1 MRDRKQYPL
10 YGHNNWSLYNLRC
23 FDLLAWIK
31 TVTLASLIFLP
42 HMLIA
47 ETQKEVIDKLE
58 KFEQK
63 NIGNLDPWD
72 VADLFGLT
80 KVRRPSEWTSSKLLS
95 LPVPKSNKQMSC
107 LAGALYFEARGEPIQ
122 GQLAVGEVILN
133 RVEDT
138 RYPSS
143 ICKVINQ
150 GTGRRFACQFTYTCD
165 GKLETV
171 NERKPYEMALKIAKI
186 LMTTHDGK
194 LTRGSTHYH
203 SNYVNPKWS
212 KKFERVAKFGRHIF
226 YRQPMLVSQR

>member
-1 MRDRKQYPL
+1 M
-10 YGHNNWSLYNLRC
+10 
-23 FDLLAWIK
+23 LAWIK
-31 TVTLASLIFLP
+31 TVVIASLVFLP
-42 HMLIA
+42 QILVA
-47 ETQKEVIDKLE
+47 DTQEAVIDKLE

-63 NIGNLDPWD
+63 NISTLDSWD
-72 VADLFGLT
+72 VAHFFGLT

-95 LPVPKSNKQMSC
+95 LPVPKSDKQMSC
-107 LAGALYFEARGEPIQ
+107 LAEALYFEARGEPIK

-143 ICKVINQ
+143 ICKVVNQ

-165 GKLETV
+165 GQLETV
-171 NERKPYEMALKIAKI
+171 HERKPYEMALKIAKI
-186 LMTTHDGK
+186 LMTTHDRK

-226 YRQPMLVSQR
+226 YRQPILVSQR

>member
-1 MRDRKQYPL
+1 MHL
-10 YGHNNWSLYNLRC
+10 VHNIRY

-31 TVTLASLIFLP
+31 IISVLCLVFLP
-42 HMLIA
+42 QILSA
-47 ETQKEVIDKLE
+47 DTQKKVIDKLE

-63 NIGNLDPWD
+63 NIGNLEPWD
-72 VADLFGLT
+72 VAHLFGLT
-80 KVRRPSEWTSSKLLS
+80 KVRRPSEWTSAKLLS
-95 LPVPKSNKQMSC
+95 LPVPKSGKQMSC
-107 LAGALYFEARGEPIQ
+107 LAEALYFEARGEPIT

-133 RVEDT
+133 RVEDS

-171 NERKPYEMALKIAKI
+171 HERKAYEMALKLAKI
-186 LMTTHDGK
+186 LITTHDRK
-194 LTRGSTHYH
+194 LTKGSTHYH

-212 KKFERVAKFGRHIF
+212 KKFERVAKYGRHIF

>member
-1 MRDRKQYPL
+1 MIQHKV
-10 YGHNNWSLYNLRC
+10 
-23 FDLLAWIK
+23 FILLAWIK
-31 TVTLASLIFLP
+31 TVTIASLILLP
-42 HMLIA
+42 HILIA

-58 KFEQK
+58 KYEQK
-63 NIGNLDPWD
+63 NISKLDSWD
-72 VADLFGLT
+72 VAHLFGLT
-80 KVRRPSEWTSSKLLS
+80 KVRRPSEWTPSKLLS

-107 LAGALYFEARGEPIQ
+107 LAEALYFEARGEPIK

-133 RVEDT
+133 RVKDT

-143 ICKVINQ
+143 ICKVVNQ

-165 GKLETV
+165 GKLEAV
-171 NERKPYEMALKIAKI
+171 HERKPYEMALKIAKI
-186 LMTTHDGK
+186 LMTTHEGK

-203 SNYVNPKWS
+203 SNYVNPEWS

>member
-1 MRDRKQYPL
+1 M
-10 YGHNNWSLYNLRC
+10 
-23 FDLLAWIK
+23 LAWIK
-31 TVTLASLIFLP
+31 TVMVAILVFLP
-42 HMLIA
+42 QMLVA
-47 ETQKEVIDKLE
+47 DTQKEVIDKLE
-58 KFEQK
+58 KLEQK
-63 NIGNLDPWD
+63 NISNLDSWD
-72 VADLFGLT
+72 VAHFFGLT
-80 KVRRPSEWTSSKLLS
+80 KVRRPSDWTSSKLLS
-95 LPVPKSNKQMSC
+95 LPVPKSDKQMSC
-107 LAGALYFEARGEPIQ
+107 LAEALYFEARGEPIK

-171 NERKPYEMALKIAKI
+171 HERQPYEMALKIAKI
-186 LMTTHDGK
+186 LMTTHDRR

-203 SNYVNPKWS
+203 SNYVNPRWS

>member
-1 MRDRKQYPL
+1 MPP
-10 YGHNNWSLYNLRC
+10 
-23 FDLLAWIK
+23 WIK
-31 TVTLASLIFLP
+31 TVLVASLGFLP
-42 HMLIA
+42 HTLSA
-47 ETQKEVIDKLE
+47 DTQKEVINKLE

-63 NIGNLDPWD
+63 NISKLDPWD
-72 VADLFGLT
+72 VAHFFGLT

-95 LPVPKSNKQMSC
+95 LPVPKSDKQMSC
-107 LAGALYFEARGEPIQ
+107 LAEALYFEARGEPIK

-133 RVEDT
+133 RVEDR

-143 ICKVINQ
+143 ICKVVNQ

-171 NERKPYEMALKIAKI
+171 HERKPYEMALKIAKI
-186 LMTTHDGK
+186 LMTTHDRK

-226 YRQPMLVSQR
+226 YRQPILLSQR

>member
-1 MRDRKQYPL
+1 M
-10 YGHNNWSLYNLRC
+10 
-23 FDLLAWIK
+23 LAWIK
-31 TVTLASLIFLP
+31 TVVIASLVFLP
-42 HMLIA
+42 QILVA
-47 ETQKEVIDKLE
+47 DTQEAVIDKLE

-63 NIGNLDPWD
+63 NISNLDPWD
-72 VADLFGLT
+72 VAHFFGLT

-95 LPVPKSNKQMSC
+95 LPVPKSDKQMSC
-107 LAGALYFEARGEPIQ
+107 LAEALYFEARGEPIK

-133 RVEDT
+133 RVEDR

-143 ICKVINQ
+143 ICKVVNQ

-171 NERKPYEMALKIAKI
+171 HEQKPYEMALKIAKI
-186 LMTTHDGK
+186 LMTTHDKK

-226 YRQPMLVSQR
+226 YRQPILISQR

>member
-1 MRDRKQYPL
+1 MIQHKV
-10 YGHNNWSLYNLRC
+10 
-23 FDLLAWIK
+23 FILLAWIK

-42 HMLIA
+42 HILIA

-95 LPVPKSNKQMSC
+95 LPVPKSNKQMAC
-107 LAGALYFEARGEPIQ
+107 LAEALYFEARGEPIK

-171 NERKPYEMALKIAKI
+171 NERKPYEVALKIAKI
-186 LMTTHDGK
+186 LMTTHDRR

-203 SNYVNPKWS
+203 SNYVNPRWS

-226 YRQPMLVSQR
+226 YRQPRLVSQR

>member
-1 MRDRKQYPL
+1 M
-10 YGHNNWSLYNLRC
+10 
-23 FDLLAWIK
+23 LAWIK

-95 LPVPKSNKQMSC
+95 LPVPKSNKQISC
-107 LAGALYFEARGEPIQ
+107 LAEALYFEARGEPIQ

-133 RVEDT
+133 RVKDT

-171 NERKPYEMALKIAKI
+171 HERKPYEMALKIAKI

-212 KKFERVAKFGRHIF
+212 KRFERVAKFGRHIF
-226 YRQPMLVSQR
+226 YRQPLLVSQR

>member
-1 MRDRKQYPL
+1 MQ
-10 YGHNNWSLYNLRC
+10 
-23 FDLLAWIK
+23 AWIK
-31 TVTLASLIFLP
+31 TVTVASLIFLP
-42 HMLIA
+42 HILIA

-58 KFEQK
+58 KFERK
-63 NIGNLDPWD
+63 NISNLDPWD
-72 VADLFGLT
+72 VAHLFGLT

-107 LAGALYFEARGEPIQ
+107 LAEALYFEARGEPIK

-171 NERKPYEMALKIAKI
+171 HERKPYEMALKIAKI
-186 LMTTHDGK
+186 LMTTHDRR

-226 YRQPMLVSQR
+226 YRQLMLLSQR

>member
-1 MRDRKQYPL
+1 M
-10 YGHNNWSLYNLRC
+10 
-23 FDLLAWIK
+23 LAWIK
-31 TVTLASLIFLP
+31 TVLVAILIFLP
-42 HMLIA
+42 QILA
-47 ETQKEVIDKLE
+47 ADTQKEIIDKLE

-63 NIGNLDPWD
+63 NISNLDPWD
-72 VADLFGLT
+72 VAHFFGLT

-95 LPVPKSNKQMSC
+95 LPVPKSDKQVSC
-107 LAGALYFEARGEPIQ
+107 LAEALYFEARGEPIK

-133 RVEDT
+133 RVEDR

-143 ICKVINQ
+143 ICKVVNQ

-171 NERKPYEMALKIAKI
+171 HERKPYEMALKIAKI
-186 LMTTHDGK
+186 LMTTHDRK

-203 SNYVNPKWS
+203 SNYVDPKWS

-226 YRQPMLVSQR
+226 YRQPILLSQR

>member
-1 MRDRKQYPL
+1 MRL
-10 YGHNNWSLYNLRC
+10 VHNIRY

-31 TVTLASLIFLP
+31 TISVLCLVFLP
-42 HMLIA
+42 QILSA
-47 ETQKEVIDKLE
+47 DTQKKVIDKLE

-63 NIGNLDPWD
+63 NIGNLEPWD
-72 VADLFGLT
+72 VAHLFGLT
-80 KVRRPSEWTSSKLLS
+80 KVRRPSEWTSAKLLS
-95 LPVPKSNKQMSC
+95 LPVPKSGKQMSC
-107 LAGALYFEARGEPIQ
+107 LAEALYFEARGEPFT

-133 RVEDT
+133 RVEDS

-171 NERKPYEMALKIAKI
+171 HERKAYEMALKLAKI
-186 LMTTHDGK
+186 LITTHDRK
-194 LTRGSTHYH
+194 LTKGSTHYH

-212 KKFERVAKFGRHIF
+212 KKFERVAKYGRHIF
-226 YRQPMLVSQR
+226 YRQPLLVSQR

>member
-1 MRDRKQYPL
+1 MQ
-10 YGHNNWSLYNLRC
+10 
-23 FDLLAWIK
+23 AWIK
-31 TVTLASLIFLP
+31 TVTVASLIFLP
-42 HMLIA
+42 HILIA

-58 KFEQK
+58 KFERK
-63 NIGNLDPWD
+63 NISNLDPWD
-72 VADLFGLT
+72 VAHLFGLT

-107 LAGALYFEARGEPIQ
+107 LAEALYFEARGEPIK

-171 NERKPYEMALKIAKI
+171 HERKPYEMALKIAKI
-186 LMTTHDGK
+186 LMTTHDRK

-203 SNYVNPKWS
+203 SNYVNPRWS

>member
-1 MRDRKQYPL
+1 MIQHKV
-10 YGHNNWSLYNLRC
+10 
-23 FDLLAWIK
+23 FILLAWIK
-31 TVTLASLIFLP
+31 MVTIASLIFLP
-42 HMLIA
+42 HILIG
-47 ETQKEVIDKLE
+47 ESQKEVIDKLE
-58 KFEQK
+58 KYEQK
-63 NIGNLDPWD
+63 NINKLDPWD
-72 VADLFGLT
+72 VAHLFGFT
-80 KVRRPSEWTSSKLLS
+80 KVRRPSEWTSLKLLS
-95 LPVPKSNKQMSC
+95 LPVPKSNKQMAC
-107 LAGALYFEARGEPIQ
+107 LAEALYFEARGEPIK

-133 RVEDT
+133 RVEDP

-186 LMTTHDGK
+186 LMTTHDRR

>member
-1 MRDRKQYPL
+1 M
-10 YGHNNWSLYNLRC
+10 
-23 FDLLAWIK
+23 LAWIK
-31 TVTLASLIFLP
+31 TIMLIGLIFLP

-47 ETQKEVIDKLE
+47 ETPKEVIDKLE

-63 NIGNLDPWD
+63 NINKLDLWD
-72 VADLFGLT
+72 VAHLFGLT
-80 KVRRPSEWTSSKLLS
+80 KVRRPSEWTASKLLS
-95 LPVPKSNKQMSC
+95 LPVPKNNKQMSC
-107 LAGALYFEARGEPIQ
+107 LAEALYFEARGEPIK

-171 NERKPYEMALKIAKI
+171 HERKPYEMALKIAKI
-186 LMTTHDGK
+186 LMTTHDRR

>member
-1 MRDRKQYPL
+1 MP
-10 YGHNNWSLYNLRC
+10 
-23 FDLLAWIK
+23 AWIK
-31 TVTLASLIFLP
+31 TVVVASLVFLP
-42 HMLIA
+42 QILVA
-47 ETQKEVIDKLE
+47 DTQKQVIDMLE

-63 NIGNLDPWD
+63 NIRNLDPWD
-72 VADLFGLT
+72 VAHFFGLT

-95 LPVPKSNKQMSC
+95 LPVPKSDKQMSC
-107 LAGALYFEARGEPIQ
+107 LAEALYFEARGEPIK

-138 RYPSS
+138 RYPNS
-143 ICKVINQ
+143 ICKVVNQ

-165 GKLETV
+165 GKLETLH
-171 NERKPYEMALKIAKI
+171 ERKPYEMALKIAKI
-186 LMTTHDGK
+186 LMTTHDKK

-226 YRQPMLVSQR
+226 YRQPILVSQR

>member
-1 MRDRKQYPL
+1 M
-10 YGHNNWSLYNLRC
+10 
-23 FDLLAWIK
+23 LAWIK

-80 KVRRPSEWTSSKLLS
+80 KVRRSSEWTSSKLLS

-107 LAGALYFEARGEPIQ
+107 LAEALYFEARGEPIQ

-143 ICKVINQ
+143 ICRVINQ

-171 NERKPYEMALKIAKI
+171 HERKPYEMALKIAKI

-226 YRQPMLVSQR
+226 

>member
-1 MRDRKQYPL
+1 M
-10 YGHNNWSLYNLRC
+10 
-23 FDLLAWIK
+23 LAWIK
-31 TVTLASLIFLP
+31 TVSVASLIFLP

-47 ETQKEVIDKLE
+47 ETQKQVIDRLE

-63 NIGNLDPWD
+63 NISILDPWD
-72 VADLFGLT
+72 VAHLFGLT

-95 LPVPKSNKQMSC
+95 LPVPESNKQMSC
-107 LAGALYFEARGEPIQ
+107 LAEALYFEARGEPIQ

-133 RVEDT
+133 RVKDT

-171 NERKPYEMALKIAKI
+171 SERKPYEIALKIAKI
-186 LMTTHDGK
+186 LMTTHDRK

>member
-1 MRDRKQYPL
+1 MIQHKV
-10 YGHNNWSLYNLRC
+10 
-23 FDLLAWIK
+23 FILLAWIK
-31 TVTLASLIFLP
+31 TVTIASLIFLP
-42 HMLIA
+42 HILIA

-58 KFEQK
+58 KYEQK
-63 NIGNLDPWD
+63 NIGKLDSWD
-72 VADLFGLT
+72 VAHLFGLT

-107 LAGALYFEARGEPIQ
+107 LAEALYFEARGEPIK

-171 NERKPYEMALKIAKI
+171 HERKPYEMALKIAKI
-186 LMTTHDGK
+186 LMTTHDRR

-203 SNYVNPKWS
+203 SNYVNPRWS

>member
-1 MRDRKQYPL
+1 M
-10 YGHNNWSLYNLRC
+10 
-23 FDLLAWIK
+23 LAWIK
-31 TVTLASLIFLP
+31 TVVVASLIFLP
-42 HMLIA
+42 QILA
-47 ETQKEVIDKLE
+47 SDTQKETIDKLE

-63 NIGNLDPWD
+63 TISNLDSWD
-72 VADLFGLT
+72 VAHFFGLT

-95 LPVPKSNKQMSC
+95 LPVPKSDKQVSC
-107 LAGALYFEARGEPIQ
+107 LAEALYFEARGEPIK

-133 RVEDT
+133 RVEDR

-143 ICKVINQ
+143 ICKVVNQ

-171 NERKPYEMALKIAKI
+171 HERKPYEMALKIAKI
-186 LMTTHDGK
+186 LMTTHDRK

-203 SNYVNPKWS
+203 SNYVDPKWS

-226 YRQPMLVSQR
+226 YRQPILLSQR

>member
-1 MRDRKQYPL
+1 M
-10 YGHNNWSLYNLRC
+10 
-23 FDLLAWIK
+23 LAWIK
-31 TVTLASLIFLP
+31 TVTIASLILLP
-42 HMLIA
+42 HILIA

-58 KFEQK
+58 KFERK
-63 NIGNLDPWD
+63 NISELDPWD
-72 VADLFGLT
+72 VAHLFGLT

-107 LAGALYFEARGEPIQ
+107 LAEALYFEARGEPIK

-171 NERKPYEMALKIAKI
+171 HERKPYEMALKIAKI
-186 LMTTHDGK
+186 LMTTHDRR

-226 YRQPMLVSQR
+226 YRQPTLVSQR

>member
-1 MRDRKQYPL
+1 M
-10 YGHNNWSLYNLRC
+10 
-23 FDLLAWIK
+23 LAWIK
-31 TVTLASLIFLP
+31 TVMVASLVFLP
-42 HMLIA
+42 QILFA
-47 ETQKEVIDKLE
+47 DTQKEIIDKLE

-63 NIGNLDPWD
+63 NISNLDSWD
-72 VADLFGLT
+72 VAHFFGLT

-95 LPVPKSNKQMSC
+95 LPVPKSDKQMSC
-107 LAGALYFEARGEPIQ
+107 LAEALYFEARGEPIK

-143 ICKVINQ
+143 ICKVVNQ

-171 NERKPYEMALKIAKI
+171 HERKPYEMALKMAKI
-186 LMTTHDGK
+186 LMTTHDRK

-226 YRQPMLVSQR
+226 YRQPILVSQR

>member
-1 MRDRKQYPL
+1 M
-10 YGHNNWSLYNLRC
+10 
-23 FDLLAWIK
+23 LAWIK
-31 TVTLASLIFLP
+31 TVVVASLIFLP
-42 HMLIA
+42 QILA
-47 ETQKEVIDKLE
+47 SDTQKETIDKLE

-63 NIGNLDPWD
+63 TISNLDSWD
-72 VADLFGLT
+72 VAHFFGLT

-95 LPVPKSNKQMSC
+95 LPVPKSDKQVSC
-107 LAGALYFEARGEPIQ
+107 LAEALYFEARGEPIK

-133 RVEDT
+133 RVEDA

-143 ICKVINQ
+143 ICKVVNQ
-150 GTGRRFACQFTYTCD
+150 GTGRRYACQFTYTCD

-171 NERKPYEMALKIAKI
+171 HERKPYEMALKIAKI
-186 LMTTHDGK
+186 LMTTHDRK

-226 YRQPMLVSQR
+226 YRQPILLSQR

>member
-1 MRDRKQYPL
+1 MQ
-10 YGHNNWSLYNLRC
+10 
-23 FDLLAWIK
+23 AWIK
-31 TVTLASLIFLP
+31 TVTVASLIFLP
-42 HMLIA
+42 HILIA

-58 KFEQK
+58 KFERK
-63 NIGNLDPWD
+63 NISNLDPWD
-72 VADLFGLT
+72 VAHLFGLT

-107 LAGALYFEARGEPIQ
+107 LAEALYFEARGEPIK

-186 LMTTHDGK
+186 LMTTHDRK

-203 SNYVNPKWS
+203 SNYVNPRWS
-212 KKFERVAKFGRHIF
+212 KRFERIAKFGRHIF

>member
-1 MRDRKQYPL
+1 
-10 YGHNNWSLYNLRC
+10 
-23 FDLLAWIK
+23 LLAWIK

-107 LAGALYFEARGEPIQ
+107 LAEALYFEARGEPIQ

-226 YRQPMLVSQR
+226 YRQPILLSQR

>member
-1 MRDRKQYPL
+1 LP
-10 YGHNNWSLYNLRC
+10 
-23 FDLLAWIK
+23 AWIK
-31 TVTLASLIFLP
+31 TLVFASLVFLP
-42 HMLIA
+42 QILVA
-47 ETQKEVIDKLE
+47 DTQKEVIDKLE

-63 NIGNLDPWD
+63 NISNLDPWD
-72 VADLFGLT
+72 VAHFFGLT

-95 LPVPKSNKQMSC
+95 LPVPKSDKQMSC
-107 LAGALYFEARGEPIQ
+107 LAEALYFEARGEPIK

-143 ICKVINQ
+143 ICKVVNQ

-171 NERKPYEMALKIAKI
+171 HERKPYEMALKIAKI
-186 LMTTHDGK
+186 LLTTHERK

-226 YRQPMLVSQR
+226 YRQPILLSQR